1 MDAVAVALPALLRP
15 AGQAE
20 DADDAQPQQ
29 DRLPELARLHP
40 LVAAHG
46 AERRHC
52 EHGHGHAIGRV
63 VAALAAGR
71 RRLRLGRERLLE
83 GFLGVPLRPARS
95 QRAHAQL
102 GHDAF
107 ALPRGR
113 ERPEEGDE
121 GIGAGIEEV
130 VVAVGAEG
138 DVVGTLRA
146 QRQRPRLLPLAQA
159 QGVVHMRH
167 IVDHGL
173 RVVGGELV
181 AHGLLV
187 EAAGHEGDAVGVAR
201 QLEGEGFRDGDR
213 TKKILDAEEGALA
226 AARGRHLEED
236 GWLGFGPAGE
246 QAEGVESHGVGPSY
260 RSSCAF
266 PTPRRAALWEERETR
281 SLAGRRRSS
290 VENGDAPGN
299 VL

>member
-46 AERRHC
+46 AERRHR
-52 EHGHGHAIGRV
+52 EHGHGHAVGRV

-71 RRLRLGRERLLE
+71 RLLRPGRERLLE

-201 QLEGEGFRDGDR
+201 QLEGEGFGDGDR
-213 TKKILDAEEGALA
+213 TEQVLDAEEGALA

-236 GWLGFGPAGE
+236 GWLRFGPAGE
-246 QAEGVESHGVGPSY
+246 QAEGVELHGVVPFLSVFLRLPGAAG
-260 RSSCAF
+260 SS
-266 PTPRRAALWEERETR
+266 
-281 SLAGRRRSS
+281 AGRSGKLAHRAGHGRSS